1 MLIYF
6 FSHSLIPQ
14 ITHYFILIFPLHP
27 WPPDNSSL
35 GKIPSGVQDTVL
47 LVVRYFLGHFFFIVS
62 APLYSLTERILQR
75 SLLWPL
81 LIDLHVS
88 SQNEFM
94 FLFLFTTWI
103 KGIGTEEWHS
113 VNSLSSKVQTHLSS
127 LNPSCVLIPMD
138 CSWLSWHTVCFSI
151 PVPLIFFLY
160 LFPYYRK
167 YKLRRKVALYQG

>member
-1 MLIYF
+1 MYETVIKIVSSYHTGMLTWELNTIKKKELNTIIPLKAFFFFLILEFHSNANFF
-6 FSHSLIPQ
+6 FSHTLIPQ

-47 LVVRYFLGHFFFIVS
+47 LVVRYFLRHFFFIVS
-62 APLYSLTERILQR
+62 APLYSLTECILQR

-103 KGIGTEEWHS
+103 KGIGTEEWHVS
-113 VNSLSSKVQTHLSS
+113 
-127 LNPSCVLIPMD
+127 PSF
-138 CSWLSWHTVCFSI
+138 H
-151 PVPLIFFLY
+151 
-160 LFPYYRK
+160 
-167 YKLRRKVALYQG
+167 

>member
-1 MLIYF
+1 MYETVIKIVSSYHTGMLTWELNTIIPLKAFFFFFPILEFHSNANFFF

-47 LVVRYFLGHFFFIVS
+47 LVVCYFLRDFFFIVS

-81 LIDLHVS
+81 LTDLHVS
-88 SQNEFM
+88 SQNEFT

-103 KGIGTEEWHS
+103 KGIGTEEWHVS
-113 VNSLSSKVQTHLSS
+113 
-127 LNPSCVLIPMD
+127 PSF
-138 CSWLSWHTVCFSI
+138 H
-151 PVPLIFFLY
+151 
-160 LFPYYRK
+160 
-167 YKLRRKVALYQG
+167 